1 MERQSEKD
9 ARGQD
14 QVGGMLVSTLCMT
27 DSINQMML
35 KGRNLNL
42 DIEPNM
48 GNATVTAEQRSGAKT
63 AVF

>member
-1 MERQSEKD
+1 
-9 ARGQD
+9 
-14 QVGGMLVSTLCMT
+14 MLVSTLCMT